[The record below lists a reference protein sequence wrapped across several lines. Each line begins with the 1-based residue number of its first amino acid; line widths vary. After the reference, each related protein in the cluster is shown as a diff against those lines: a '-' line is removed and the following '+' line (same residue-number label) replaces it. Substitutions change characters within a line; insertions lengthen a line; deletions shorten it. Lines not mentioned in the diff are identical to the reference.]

1 MTTSATSAVTSPAT
15 STATSTGPL
24 AGVRIIDL
32 TTVLMG
38 PYATQILG
46 DMGADVI
53 KVESPSG
60 DSFRYAGPARHHGMG
75 ALFLH
80 VNRNKRSLVLDLKSA
95 QGRAALLRLC
105 ASADVIAYN
114 VRPQAMQRLGLGYDD
129 IRAVNP
135 GIVYAGM
142 FGFGRDGVYANDP
155 AYDDL
160 IQGLSGFPAV
170 ISRATGNAPAYVPA
184 NICDRTVGLY
194 AAGVISAALY
204 HRQRSGQGQ
213 EIDIPMFE
221 TMAQFMLGDNL
232 YGETFVPAIG
242 GTGYARLM
250 SPQRRPFATS
260 DGHLCVLPYTDRQW
274 QAFFALA
281 NVGAD
286 VAADP
291 RFNTMAGRTA
301 HIGELYDMVARALGG
316 GTSADWLARLKA
328 ADIPVAPMHSIES
341 LLADEHLASNN
352 FFSQVEHPSEG
363 TIRMMAVPSRWSG
376 SAPDIRRLAPRL
388 GQHSAEVLAEA
399 GYSTQQIA
407 SLFDEHVSAMPALQG
422 NGSIA

>member
-1 MTTSATSAVTSPAT
+1 MAAITSS
-15 STATSTGPL
+15 GPL
-24 AGVRIIDL
+24 AGVRIVDL

-53 KVESPSG
+53 KVEAPGG
-60 DSFRYAGPARHHGMG
+60 DSFRYAGPARHKGMG

-95 QGRAALLRLC
+95 EGRDALLRLC

-114 VRPQAMQRLGLGYDD
+114 VRPQAMERLGLGYDD
-129 IRAVNP
+129 VRAVKP
-135 GIVYAGM
+135 DIVYAGM
-142 FGFGRDGVYANDP
+142 FGFGRTGPYAKDP

-160 IQGLSGFPAV
+160 IQGLSGFPAT
-170 ISRATGNAPAYVPA
+170 IGRSTGNAPAYVPA

-194 AAGVISAALY
+194 AVGVIAAALF
-204 HRQRSGQGQ
+204 HRARTGAGQV
-213 EIDIPMFE
+213 IDIPMFE

-250 SPQRRPFATS
+250 APERRPFATS

-274 QAFFALA
+274 LAFFALA
-281 NVGAD
+281 GDGAT

-291 RFNTMAGRTA
+291 RFATMAGRTA
-301 HIGELYDMVARALGG
+301 NIGELYGIVARALKT
-316 GTSADWLARLKA
+316 GTTAAWMARLKA
-328 ADIPVAPMHSIES
+328 ADIPVAPMHTIES
-341 LLADEHLASNN
+341 LLNDEHLAENN
-352 FFSQVEHPSEG
+352 FFKQVEHPSEG
-363 TIRMMAVPSRWSG
+363 AIRMMDIPSRWSA
-376 SAPDIRRLAPRL
+376 SQPDVRRLAPQL
-388 GQHSAEVLAEA
+388 GQHSAEVLGEIGYSGDQVAALLEA
-399 GYSTQQIA
+399 G
-407 SLFDEHVSAMPALQG
+407 VSATPAP
-422 NGSIA
+422 